1 MLHITSD
8 HNIIAFILLPLSFA
22 LNKLLEFVS
31 KKVLVWKGENP
42 DKMTAVDKV
51 YLPIAIFLIVF
62 WCLTVVMNIGFPEY
76 WDWMYDNFDIMKMFG
91 NTEYY
96 KSLY

>member
-51 YLPIAIFLIVF
+51 YLPIAIFFIFLVF
-62 WCLTVVMNIGFPEY
+62 DSSYEHQLSGILGLDV
-76 WDWMYDNFDIMKMFG
+76 
-91 NTEYY
+91 
-96 KSLY
+96 